1 MLKLNQ
7 IFFYHLLLLL
17 SILFIILSTV
27 SYFALKNIEI
37 DHFQNNLKNTIL
49 LLEPQVILL
58 KDLDSLSK
66 KIKNLTG
73 QRVTIIDDKGVVLA
87 ESDFDKSEM
96 ENHSNRPEIIE
107 ARENGW
113 GSSIRYSSTL
123 KKNLLYEAKKSFKN
137 GKPIYIR
144 AAVALKAIQDNFYSL
159 WLKFLFIFAF
169 FIAISLIVSYFLS
182 KKIEIEIDKI
192 IKFLDSLAKKDYKK
206 RLNVNF
212 AKEFEIIGEYLKSL
226 TKKLQKRE
234 EKKERFTKKLKQIS
248 RQRSELIS
256 AISHEF
262 KNPISIINGYTQTLL
277 EDKSLDDKLRDKFL
291 EKIFNASSKISKMID
306 RLAIAIKFEN
316 NDLEPKKSQF
326 DLCLVIKDVVN
337 LMKDK
342 YKNREIIVDCDTF
355 IVYADKTMIE
365 MVLINLIDNALK
377 YSETDIKVEIKD
389 KEVRVIDWGIGIKKD
404 EIENITKKFYRARRN
419 SWDNSMGLGLYLVSY
434 ILKLHNSKLKIESEY
449 KKGSVFSFK
458 L

>member
-159 WLKFLFIFAF
+159 WLKFLFN
-169 FIAISLIVSYFLS
+169 LKS
-182 KKIEIEIDKI
+182 KLL
-192 IKFLDSLAKKDYKK
+192 FLD
-206 RLNVNF
+206 
-212 AKEFEIIGEYLKSL
+212 
-226 TKKLQKRE
+226 KL
-234 EKKERFTKKLKQIS
+234 
-248 RQRSELIS
+248 
-256 AISHEF
+256 
-262 KNPISIINGYTQTLL
+262 
-277 EDKSLDDKLRDKFL
+277 
-291 EKIFNASSKISKMID
+291 
-306 RLAIAIKFEN
+306 
-316 NDLEPKKSQF
+316 
-326 DLCLVIKDVVN
+326 
-337 LMKDK
+337 
-342 YKNREIIVDCDTF
+342 
-355 IVYADKTMIE
+355 
-365 MVLINLIDNALK
+365 
-377 YSETDIKVEIKD
+377 
-389 KEVRVIDWGIGIKKD
+389 
-404 EIENITKKFYRARRN
+404 
-419 SWDNSMGLGLYLVSY
+419 
-434 ILKLHNSKLKIESEY
+434 
-449 KKGSVFSFK
+449 
-458 L
+458 